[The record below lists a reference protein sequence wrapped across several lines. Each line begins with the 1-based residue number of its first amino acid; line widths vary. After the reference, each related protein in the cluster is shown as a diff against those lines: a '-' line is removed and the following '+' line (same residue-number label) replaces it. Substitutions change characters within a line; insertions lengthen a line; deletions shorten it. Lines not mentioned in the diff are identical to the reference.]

1 MKTLVLALATTA
13 ITATAAAAA
22 GISSIDQNGDRFAS
36 KAEVA
41 AVYPGLSTSDFRDID
56 TNRDG
61 RWSSVEFNTGEAKLI
76 VARNV
81 PGVGG
86 VQDVAS
92 LDTDGSGFV
101 SEAELA
107 AAYPGLNAFD
117 FDDIDTNND
126 NRLSSVELYDADA
139 QVVISRY
146 DATSGG
152 VLVALDALDTDNSG
166 FASLGELTAQY
177 ENLSQIDFDRID
189 TNNDDRISFSELY
202 DIDAQ
207 IVLGKNI

>member
-13 ITATAAAAA
+13 LTATVASAA

-41 AVYPGLSTSDFRDID
+41 AQYPGLSAADFRDVD
-56 TNRDG
+56 SNNDG
-61 RWSSVEFNTGEAKLI
+61 RWSAAEFNTGEAKAI

-86 VQDVAS
+86 VVDVAG

-107 AAYPGLNAFD
+107 AAYPGLTSFD
-117 FDDIDTNND
+117 FDDIDANND
-126 NRLSSVELYDADA
+126 QRISSVELYNGDA
-139 QVVISRY
+139 QAIVSRY
-146 DATSGG
+146 DAATSG
-152 VLVALDALDTDNSG
+152 VLVALDVIDTDNSG
-166 FASLGELTAQY
+166 FASLSELSAQY
-177 ENLSQIDFDRID
+177 RNLSQIDFDRID
-189 TNNDDRISFSELY
+189 TNNDNRISFNELY
-202 DIDAQ
+202 DGDALT
-207 IVLGKNI
+207 VLGKNL